1 MCDFWLLCFCSAFF
15 LYSTDFFVCFML
27 FAFCLK
33 FRYIREPLK
42 RRKTRRATK
51 LNETE
56 INVLVCIWNA
66 LHVI

>member
-1 MCDFWLLCFCSAFF
+1 VRFLAALFLLCFF